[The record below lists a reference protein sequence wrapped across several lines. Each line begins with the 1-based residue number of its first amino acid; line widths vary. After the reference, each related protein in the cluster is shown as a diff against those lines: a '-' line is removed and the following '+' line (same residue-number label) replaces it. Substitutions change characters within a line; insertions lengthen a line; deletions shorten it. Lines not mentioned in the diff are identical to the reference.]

1 MNTNETAAIASLAAV
16 SGFLGVTVIVILG
29 ILILTCYKY
38 QMKKRQLQRFREEKA
53 TDAQPEE
60 EEEETKRDVRD
71 ETREQTEVSWGG
83 RGDVREELRVKF
95 FEKVKEGGEGKREEF
110 KSDSYTRLS
119 QLNISGADGEQ
130 ETINKDNPPSR
141 GSFSTT
147 SNGSNDYVN
156 NEPGYE
162 NNERWVDEDHTLDQ
176 SLPDMQRPKMGFAF
190 DDYVHMSSVHEPKR
204 VTILSKFKTL
214 TGQQQQRPAAGVGKP
229 GHSMERSGMGH
240 NKPYQE
246 WAAKSN
252 SRFKG
257 PTVPPSVSRA
267 TAAVPYIAQEGSSGY
282 KNVNITNL
290 TALYTQHHSKLEG
303 SSAEQYKIDTR
314 EHMREQE
321 IVNMTDAPT
330 TEGRGKKKRTYVNID
345 GSLLPPEPFIK
356 PRQKQV
362 K

>member
-1 MNTNETAAIASLAAV
+1 MLKIPT
-16 SGFLGVTVIVILG
+16 
-29 ILILTCYKY
+29 
-38 QMKKRQLQRFREEKA
+38 EEKA

-162 NNERWVDEDHTLDQ
+162 NNERWMDEDHTLDQ
-176 SLPDMQRPKMGFAF
+176 SLPDMQRPEMGFAF

-214 TGQQQQRPAAGVGKP
+214 TGQQQQRPAAGMGKP

-290 TALYTQHHSKLEG
+290 TALYTQHSKLEG

-330 TEGRGKKKRTYVNID
+330 TEGRGKKRTYVNID

-356 PRQKQV
+356 PRKN